1 MRRGGGNL
9 ATVTAAALQSHLRLW
24 IEKGD
29 LHLEEEIKCENY
41 LDEEV
46 ECENY
51 MEEEEGKC
59 ENYLEQEVKCENG
72 SMKGC

>member
-29 LHLEEEIKCENY
+29 LHLEQEVRYENY
-41 LDEEV
+41 L
-46 ECENY
+46 
-51 MEEEEGKC
+51 EEEEFKC
-59 ENYLEQEVKCENG
+59 ENYLEDQVKCENG

>member
-24 IEKGD
+24 IQKGD
-29 LHLEEEIKCENY
+29 LHLKQEVRYENY
-41 LDEEV
+41 L
-46 ECENY
+46 
-51 MEEEEGKC
+51 EEEEFKC
-59 ENYLEQEVKCENG
+59 ENYLEDQVKCENG

>member
-1 MRRGGGNL
+1 MRRGGGDL

-29 LHLEEEIKCENY
+29 LHLEQEVRYENY
-41 LDEEV
+41 L
-46 ECENY
+46 
-51 MEEEEGKC
+51 EEEEFKC
-59 ENYLEQEVKCENG
+59 ENYLEEDQVKCENG